1 MFMRHRQEDSV
12 LFGRKFQAGVSLLE
26 VMFALAIL
34 LVISGA
40 LMSLAAK
47 ALSTTETQG
56 HLAARVAEY
65 AEDKMEQLLALK
77 FCDGPTNGTD
87 VTVFPAVVNA
97 TGSGLAGCNN
107 PGGNPPTA
115 LSGGSLNPAAPTA
128 YYVDYLDVSGNL
140 VTSAAN
146 WEYIRVWQ
154 ISVPAGSSGIK
165 QISVL
170 VQARAT
176 AGASQGQ
183 LPTSTVVALK
193 TFPF

>member
-1 MFMRHRQEDSV
+1 MSHRQMQSAS
-12 LFGRKFQAGVSLLE
+12 FRRKFQAGASLLE
-26 VMFALAIL
+26 VMISLAIL
-34 LVISGA
+34 LVIAGG
-40 LMSLAAK
+40 LMGLAAK

-56 HLAARVAEY
+56 HLGARTTEY

-87 VTVFPAVVNA
+87 VTQFPAVVTA
-97 TGSGLAGCNN
+97 TGTGLAGCNN

-115 LSGGSLNPAAPTA
+115 LAGGSLTPALPTA
-128 YYVDYLDVSGNL
+128 GYVDYLDASGNL
-140 VTSAAN
+140 VLSTAT
-146 WEYIRVWQ
+146 WKYIRLWQ
-154 ISVPAGSSGIK
+154 ISVPAGSTGLK

-170 VQARAT
+170 VQARSND
-176 AGASQGQ
+176 GASQGQ